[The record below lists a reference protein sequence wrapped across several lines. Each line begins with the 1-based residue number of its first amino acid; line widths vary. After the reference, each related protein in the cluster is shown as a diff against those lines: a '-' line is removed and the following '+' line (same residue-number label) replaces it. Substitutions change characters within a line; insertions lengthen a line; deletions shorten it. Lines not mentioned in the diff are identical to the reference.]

1 MSSCSFSCYQSILL
15 PTVILQKS
23 FTIHPLIYRNSTTK
37 VPFDGPT
44 LQVLVNAEID
54 KLKALVPQPD
64 LVLWCDNQGA
74 TNDALVPFVFPLPL
88 MKAKNYLPK
97 ALSVLDALDNDL
109 TTNYGTD
116 INYVVAADF
125 LSSTL
130 TGNLFTEG
138 ETPYANYFRP
148 PNPVQF

>member
-1 MSSCSFSCYQSILL
+1 M
-15 PTVILQKS
+15 
-23 FTIHPLIYRNSTTK
+23 
-37 VPFDGPT
+37 
-44 LQVLVNAEID
+44 
-54 KLKALVPQPD
+54 VPQPD

-88 MKAKNYLPK
+88 MKKKNYLPK